1 MPNPLLLLLLCFLP
15 LTALSCG
22 SSSGGGPI
30 EDLCEDYSKTIS
42 ICLDGFDQGE
52 GARADE
58 CVDSIDD
65 SKEVDGQ
72 VCADA
77 LVDAYACVT
86 DDATNCPQDSVNL
99 FFFLDLRYNELF
111 NQTTGEETAPL
122 DFCDAEIRGVVR
134 ECPESVELIGA
145 PRV

>member
-1 MPNPLLLLLLCFLP
+1 MTTPMLPLLLCFLL

-22 SSSGGGPI
+22 GSGGGPI
-30 EDLCEDYSKTIS
+30 EDLCEDYSKKIS
-42 ICLDGFDQGE
+42 TCLDGYTAGE
-52 GARADE
+52 DARADE

-72 VCADA
+72 DCEDA

-111 NQTTGEETAPL
+111 NPPGVETAPL
-122 DFCDAEIRGVVR
+122 AFCDAEIRGAVR
-134 ECPESVELIGA
+134 ECPESIDLIGA
-145 PRV
+145 PRA